1 MLGDKVETPRFIETV
16 TKRGYRFVAEV
27 TQDIPPLPIQNG
39 TPARTFRAGLIVAAA
54 ASLFVAVL
62 AGSVA
67 LWRGKQARRL
77 PERSKIVVADFT
89 NGTGDAVF
97 DVTLRQGLAV
107 QLEQSPYLSFVPEEQ
122 IQQALRSMKQPATA
136 KLTREIAREVC
147 QRTGSTVVLEG
158 SIAQI
163 GTEYHLTLRAVSCSN
178 GESLASAGAR
188 AKDKNHV
195 LDALGKASSD
205 LRKKLGESLA
215 ALQKFDTPL
224 VQATTPSLQ
233 ALQAYSLGYKEAA
246 GKGDSGAAVPFLQ
259 RAISLDPNFALAY
272 STLGHIYWNLGE
284 YTLAA
289 ESIQK
294 AFDLRA
300 GVSEWERLRIEAE
313 YDALVTHNLEKA
325 RRAYEVWAETYPKDW
340 VPRNLLGVIHSVL
353 GQFDDALVEYRKAL
367 LLNQQSGLIKGNLVQ
382 TLVALNRID
391 EAHAIADQAI
401 VEYPDAPGLRIGLYR
416 VAFLQND
423 SKGLDEQLHFGMGR
437 VGLEDEFLWNEAGV
451 AAYFGQLQKARAMFD
466 QAVACANRA
475 QEKEAEAGYE
485 ADAGLREALL
495 GNNGPA
501 RQRVAS
507 ALSISKGEDV
517 EYHAG
522 LALSLTGDTPRAL
535 ALAENLNTRFPED
548 TLVQFI
554 YLPTLRA
561 QVALRR
567 KNPLEAIKDLQIS
580 AGYKLGDG
588 LYPVYV
594 RGLAY
599 VAARRGGEATSEFR
613 IILDHRGIVLNSCIG
628 ALARVQLGRAL
639 VLQGDMLQ
647 ARSAYQDFLSL
658 WKDADPDVPI
668 FEQAKAEF
676 AKLSR

>member
-1 MLGDKVETPRFIETV
+1 
-16 TKRGYRFVAEV
+16 
-27 TQDIPPLPIQNG
+27 
-39 TPARTFRAGLIVAAA
+39 
-54 ASLFVAVL
+54 
-62 AGSVA
+62 
-67 LWRGKQARRL
+67 
-77 PERSKIVVADFT
+77 
-89 NGTGDAVF
+89 
-97 DVTLRQGLAV
+97 
-107 QLEQSPYLSFVPEEQ
+107 
-122 IQQALRSMKQPATA
+122 
-136 KLTREIAREVC
+136 
-147 QRTGSTVVLEG
+147 
-158 SIAQI
+158 
-163 GTEYHLTLRAVSCSN
+163 
-178 GESLASAGAR
+178 
-188 AKDKNHV
+188 
-195 LDALGKASSD
+195 
-205 LRKKLGESLA
+205 
-215 ALQKFDTPL
+215 
-224 VQATTPSLQ
+224 
-233 ALQAYSLGYKEAA
+233 
-246 GKGDSGAAVPFLQ
+246 
-259 RAISLDPNFALAY
+259 
-272 STLGHIYWNLGE
+272 
-284 YTLAA
+284 
-289 ESIQK
+289 
-294 AFDLRA
+294 
-300 GVSEWERLRIEAE
+300 
-313 YDALVTHNLEKA
+313 
-325 RRAYEVWAETYPKDW
+325 
-340 VPRNLLGVIHSVL
+340 
-353 GQFDDALVEYRKAL
+353 
-367 LLNQQSGLIKGNLVQ
+367 
-382 TLVALNRID
+382 
-391 EAHAIADQAI
+391 
-401 VEYPDAPGLRIGLYR
+401 
-416 VAFLQND
+416 
-423 SKGLDEQLHFGMGR
+423 
-437 VGLEDEFLWNEAGV
+437 
-451 AAYFGQLQKARAMFD
+451 
-466 QAVACANRA
+466 
-475 QEKEAEAGYE
+475 KEAEAGYE

-599 VAARRGGEATSEFR
+599 LAAGRGGEATSEFR